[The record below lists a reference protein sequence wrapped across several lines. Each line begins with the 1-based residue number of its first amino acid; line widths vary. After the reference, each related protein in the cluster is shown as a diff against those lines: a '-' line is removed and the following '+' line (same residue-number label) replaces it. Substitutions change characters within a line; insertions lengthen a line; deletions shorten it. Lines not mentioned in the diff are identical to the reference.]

1 MEIPLELRELRDLF
15 VNSVVEDRSYSKT
28 AKTYK
33 LILGAQTLFVKIA
46 SRELLERERR
56 MSAFLHRHGLAP
68 EVVDHGTFE
77 GGAYLVTTAL
87 RGRDG
92 IATEHLAEP
101 RRLAVAYGEAL
112 RRLHEIPIDGCP
124 VLNRDDELR
133 RLAETHLASHDYDAS
148 HIPEPLDEAAESFR
162 RPIPDDQ
169 VVLHG
174 DYCLPN
180 VLFDHF
186 QLTGFVDLGN
196 GGVGGRHY
204 DLYWGVWALEYNLK
218 SNLYKD
224 LFLDAYGRDLI
235 VPELLDYNRIVS
247 GLT

>member
-1 MEIPLELRELRDLF
+1 MEIPLELRELFAD
-15 VNSVVEDRSYSKT
+15 SVVEDRSYSKT
-28 AKTYK
+28 AKTYQ
-33 LILGAQTLFVKIA
+33 LIRAGQKLFVKIA
-46 SRELLERERR
+46 EQELLGRERR

-68 EVVDHGTFE
+68 DVVGHGTCE
-77 GGAYLVTTAL
+77 DGAYLITTAL
-87 RGRDG
+87 EGRDG

-112 RRLHEIPIDGCP
+112 RRLHEIPVDGCP

-148 HIPEPLDEAAESFR
+148 HIPEPLDEAAERFLQ
-162 RPIPDDQ
+162 PIPDDP

-180 VLFDHF
+180 VLFEDF
-186 QLTGFVDLGN
+186 RLTGFVDLGN